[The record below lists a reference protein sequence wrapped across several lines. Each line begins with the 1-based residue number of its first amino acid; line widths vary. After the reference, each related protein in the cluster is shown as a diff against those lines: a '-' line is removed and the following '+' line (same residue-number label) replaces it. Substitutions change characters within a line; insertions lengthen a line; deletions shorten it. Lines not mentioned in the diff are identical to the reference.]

1 MSTADV
7 RPGTV
12 SALLDALP
20 LNRRHWLVFTLC
32 ATGFFFDS
40 MDLQIM
46 SLVAPVLLREW
57 ALGPNQVGL
66 VTAAGMVGMLAGS
79 LAFGVFADRI
89 GRRPGFQVTVA
100 VFACFSALCAT
111 AQNPWQLIA
120 FRFLAG
126 IGIGGFVPIDTAL
139 MSELLPARWRGRMV
153 ALWAVAFPLGGLAAA
168 GLVPL
173 VLPVLG
179 WRGAFLLG
187 LTPAVLVLAVRG
199 VLPETPRFLLS
210 KGKVE
215 EARRSLRW
223 LSLGTVTDAAQD
235 VETGSRTGLFGTG
248 QRRGTTVASVLWF
261 CWSFAYFGVILW
273 LPTLLVLTHVPLGRV
288 FGYTL
293 GFQVAAIAGR
303 LVTLLFV
310 DRVSRPAVI
319 AVSGTCAA
327 VALLVFSQQQAFL
340 WLVIAGYTLSFFADG
355 GFSGVVPYTPDL
367 FPTRLRAT
375 GVGWANG
382 AGRLASLIAPLLTGA
397 LVTAHATYL
406 VFVVFAACYAGAVAT
421 VAVFGPGTRTHLAQ
435 ASAPAAATVSTRPV
449 PLS

>member
-1 MSTADV
+1 MSTVDV
-7 RPGTV
+7 QPGTV
-12 SALLDALP
+12 TARLDTLP

-57 ALGPNQVGL
+57 TLDPRQVGL
-66 VTAAGMVGMLAGS
+66 ITSAGMVGMLVGS

-100 VFACFSALCAT
+100 VFACFSALCAM
-111 AQNPWQLIA
+111 AQNPWQLIVL
-120 FRFLAG
+120 RFLTG

-139 MSELLPARWRGRMV
+139 MSEFTPARWRGRLI

-187 LTPAVLVLAVRG
+187 LTPAVLVLAVRKA
-199 VLPETPRFLLS
+199 LPETPRFLLAA
-210 KGKVE
+210 GKTD

-223 LSLGTVTDAAQD
+223 ISRGAITDAVPD
-235 VETGSRTGLFGTG
+235 REISSRAGLFATG
-248 QRRGTTVASVLWF
+248 QRRGTTVASALWF

-273 LPTLLVLTHVPLGRV
+273 LPTLLVLMHVPLGRV

-327 VALLVFSQQQAFL
+327 VALLVFSQQHAFL

-355 GFSGVVPYTPDL
+355 GFSGVVPYTPEL

-382 AGRLASLIAPLLTGA
+382 AGRLASLIAPLLTGT
-397 LVTAHATYL
+397 LVAAHMTYA
-406 VFVVFAACYAGAVAT
+406 VFMVFAACYVGAVVT
-421 VAVFGPGTRTHLAQ
+421 VAVFGPGTRTHLE
-435 ASAPAAATVSTRPV
+435 S
-449 PLS
+449 

>member
-1 MSTADV
+1 V
-7 RPGTV
+7 RK
-12 SALLDALP
+12 A
-20 LNRRHWLVFTLC
+20 
-32 ATGFFFDS
+32 
-40 MDLQIM
+40 
-46 SLVAPVLLREW
+46 
-57 ALGPNQVGL
+57 
-66 VTAAGMVGMLAGS
+66 
-79 LAFGVFADRI
+79 
-89 GRRPGFQVTVA
+89 
-100 VFACFSALCAT
+100 
-111 AQNPWQLIA
+111 
-120 FRFLAG
+120 
-126 IGIGGFVPIDTAL
+126 
-139 MSELLPARWRGRMV
+139 
-153 ALWAVAFPLGGLAAA
+153 
-168 GLVPL
+168 
-173 VLPVLG
+173 
-179 WRGAFLLG
+179 
-187 LTPAVLVLAVRG
+187 
-199 VLPETPRFLLS
+199 LPETPRFLLS

-223 LSLGTVTDAAQD
+223 ISLGGVTDATQD
-235 VETGSRTGLFGTG
+235 VETVSRTGLFGAG

-273 LPTLLVLTHVPLGRV
+273 LPTLLVLMHVPLGGV

-327 VALLVFSQQQAFL
+327 VALLVFSQQQAFV

-397 LVTAHATYL
+397 LVSAHATYL